1 MFRKHKNFLQKE
13 FILFI
18 QYLRQKLVFKETEV
32 SSPLYLCI
40 YIYIYIHIKYII
52 YIFTTNIYIIYIHT
66 YIHVCICMYIYA
78 LTQIYI
84 YMYIYIYVYNICSIY
99 SIIYIWWIYGIAW
112 KHVYFNI
119 FLFFIV
125 DTISILKLV
134 FLTVY
139 CFCLDDYFGGCVVA
153 IIVTV
158 VVVFVFICLFI
169 YFGFLVFYLF
179 IYLSFFLPLR
189 LLYLF

>member
-1 MFRKHKNFLQKE
+1 M
-13 FILFI
+13 
-18 QYLRQKLVFKETEV
+18 Y
-32 SSPLYLCI
+32 LYLYLYSYTIHNI
-40 YIYIYIHIKYII
+40 YIYNEHIY
-52 YIFTTNIYIIYIHT
+52 NIYT
-66 YIHVCICMYIYA
+66 YIYTCM
-78 LTQIYI
+78 
-84 YMYIYIYVYNICSIY
+84 YMYIYICTHTNIYIYVYSIYSIY
-99 SIIYIWWIYGIAW
+99 SIIYIWWIYGTAW

-119 FLFFIV
+119 FLLFIV

-158 VVVFVFICLFI
+158 VDVFVFICLFI
-169 YFGFLVFYLF
+169 YFGFLAFNLF